1 MTLHLMTV
9 FQGDTKRPRQYG
21 LGGLFLLFVGAAAG
35 LSAFTPGRWKLGEC
49 LLNAAIVWI
58 ILGLVHQV
66 YDLWT
71 AYRGAELTTDER
83 CGWRYA
89 ALWRVVVALLLAAY
103 CVVNTLVSKQILV
116 LPKRNSGLGAL
127 LLWAVLCVSL
137 LAVLGSVPRRLAQ
150 RRTSSWSRCGPS
162 RIRSG
167 RRTVR
172 FCRVG
177 KAHFAVVCSP
187 GTDFHRVGAAA
198 TFCARGPTI
207 FRLREGQPLP
217 SLRNNGLRREF
228 GESYAGNATAAVLA
242 PRAMGPLDAGEP
254 LGFGIVPF
262 SRLSCLAL
270 ECGHGEPFAVLGRD
284 TRNRARISLG
294 PRDGALGFPGH
305 PQAHHA
311 SPLPARA
318 SEPGEARTPVPG
330 AVPGKAS
337 WRRRAGCYYHER
349 FAVLAFLLVALTA
362 FPVADLVSDLYHIF
376 GPSRFKI
383 RISGP
388 LDLLWLIPSP
398 LDASACFHT
407 AVLLATI
414 GALRATRHSPDEI
427 HSADP
432 QPLPPGR
439 FAAAWAAQ
447 FLALVLGFPAFI
459 AFAFGMTLVF
469 Y

>member
-1 MTLHLMTV
+1 MDL
-9 FQGDTKRPRQYG
+9 
-21 LGGLFLLFVGAAAG
+21 LGFVLAAG
-35 LSAFTPGRWKLGEC
+35 LCASVVWEKLT
-49 LLNAAIVWI
+49 LPWFVH
-58 ILGLVHQV
+58 LGLISIELAQPLRFALEGLPFSVSVRANHFLLCATMGFAVSLVNLMLAMQLPRCWPRGPWV
-66 YDLWT
+66 RWMLGSLLGLGLSLSAAYLAWLWNVGMVSLSPYWAGT
-71 AYRGAELTTDER
+71 LEIGPAY
-83 CGWRYA
+83 
-89 ALWRVVVALLLAAY
+89 LWVLAMVLLAFP
-103 CVVNTLVSKQILV
+103 VT
-116 LPKRNSGLGAL
+116 
-127 LLWAVLCVSL
+127 
-137 LAVLGSVPRRLAQ
+137 
-150 RRTSSWSRCGPS
+150 
-162 RIRSG
+162 
-167 RRTVR
+167 
-172 FCRVG
+172 
-177 KAHFAVVCSP
+177 
-187 GTDFHRVGAAA
+187 
-198 TFCARGPTI
+198 
-207 FRLREGQPLP
+207 
-217 SLRNNGLRREF
+217 
-228 GESYAGNATAAVLA
+228 
-242 PRAMGPLDAGEP
+242 RA
-254 LGFGIVPF
+254 
-262 SRLSCLAL
+262 
-270 ECGHGEPFAVLGRD
+270 
-284 TRNRARISLG
+284 
-294 PRDGALGFPGH
+294 
-305 PQAHHA
+305 AHHA